1 MRRIVLTGFRGT
13 GKTEIGRIL
22 SSRLNVS
29 FIDTDDLVETK
40 TGRSIPD
47 IFHYDGEERFR
58 SIERE
63 VVASLPPADVIVSTG
78 GGVVTDPENMKHLR
92 RDSTLVLLFAD
103 IDTIE

>member
-1 MRRIVLTGFRGT
+1 MRRIVLTGFRGV

-22 SSRLNVS
+22 ASRLNNP
-29 FIDTDDLVETK
+29 FIDTDDLIETS

-47 IFHYDGEERFR
+47 IFHDDGEERFR

-78 GGVVTDPENMKHLR
+78 GGVVCDPKTWNISAVTAR
-92 RDSTLVLLFAD
+92 FPDCRY
-103 IDTIE
+103 